1 MRYIWLALVPII
13 AGCGQVSHPVLP
25 AAPLSESRIQPTA
38 ARAMNGEWYVDGVH
52 GSNKNDCKSPQHACK
67 TIGHALK
74 LTSRDDSLMVLPA
87 IYLENL
93 NIRHSI
99 KIIGS
104 GSQATTIDGRR
115 LASVFLITRPGTV
128 VTLSGITMR
137 NAGGIGNG
145 GGIFNCLT
153 TLTII
158 DSVIVNSNIRKGG
171 GQVGF
176 GGGIYNCPGSVL
188 TIINSTLDRN
198 VAEQGGGIC
207 NGGTLTIINSTFSRN
222 FARDRRGG
230 AIRNYG
236 TLTIANSTFSGN
248 SAPGGIGG
256 AIHNGKYLGQTGT
269 LVMSSSTVSRNTG
282 GGIFNRP
289 GITATIQN
297 SIVSNNI
304 GGNCRGVMT
313 SNGYNLSSD
322 HTCKLRGVGDLNN
335 IDPKLGPLQYN
346 GGPTATMA
354 LLQGSPA
361 IDAGNPHGC
370 GDTAGRV
377 LRIDQRGEPRP
388 DKEDSSGCDIGA
400 YERQRD

>member
-1 MRYIWLALVPII
+1 
-13 AGCGQVSHPVLP
+13 
-25 AAPLSESRIQPTA
+25 
-38 ARAMNGEWYVDGVH
+38 
-52 GSNKNDCKSPQHACK
+52 
-67 TIGHALK
+67 
-74 LTSRDDSLMVLPA
+74 
-87 IYLENL
+87 
-93 NIRHSI
+93 
-99 KIIGS
+99 
-104 GSQATTIDGRR
+104 
-115 LASVFLITRPGTV
+115 
-128 VTLSGITMR
+128 MR

-207 NGGTLTIINSTFSRN
+207 NGGRLTIINSTFSRN

-289 GITATIQN
+289 GVTATTQN

-322 HTCKLRGVGDLNN
+322 RTCKLRGAGDLNN